1 MGPAAISE
9 AATSPWWLCLC
20 KKQHLNPSCWEIAG
34 CPLIAQKGKPL
45 AFSKQGCFVSTNL
58 IVESFDPREGPSGET
73 LLSYRLATLVFHW
86 PSLPSPWVRSQWS
99 WAWVMNSFAISYH
112 VVSQFLKILCWIKNR
127 WIYSFTSFFP
137 CHFSLDSKISSF
149 Y

>member
-1 MGPAAISE
+1 MGPAAVSE
-9 AATSPWWLCLC
+9 AATSLWWLWSLQ
-20 KKQHLNPSCWEIAG
+20 KAALQSLLLGDCWVSTD
-34 CPLIAQKGKPL
+34 CTKGK

-58 IVESFDPREGPSGET
+58 IVESFEPREGPSGET
-73 LLSYRLATLVFHW
+73 LPSYRLATLVFHW

-99 WAWVMNSFAISYH
+99 RAWVMNSFAISYH
-112 VVSQFLKILCWIKNR
+112 FVSQFLKILCWIKNR

-137 CHFSLDSKISSF
+137 CHFCLDSKISSF